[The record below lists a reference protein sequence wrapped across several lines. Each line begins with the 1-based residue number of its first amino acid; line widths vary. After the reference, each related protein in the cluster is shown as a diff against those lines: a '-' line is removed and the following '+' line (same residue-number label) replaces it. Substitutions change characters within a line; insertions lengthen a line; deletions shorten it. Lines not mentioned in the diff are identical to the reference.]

1 MKFYRYSDQKKI
13 VLNHKIF
20 ILLVFFFAGFHCFAQ
35 PCDPRELAVRQGKW
49 KGPGLGYTSEI
60 PAATVQTE
68 RVVLAQLHNRFS
80 ELYKPVGL
88 VVSYAYV
95 NGLSKNRSYVL
106 ENAKNWPA
114 LPYYYG
120 THFLKYL
127 CDPGTGKELVNGE
140 GETSTILNIYVNDM
154 RPIAHIEPH
163 EMYDKDDISKPGWDA
178 LYAQPEKLAEGYY
191 RFDLLPNDRSSIYPN
206 DSYEAWLITY
216 DDKLPYMPV
225 PRKEYLLWL
234 QKNLKEKIKEGE
246 THRSDYSPYLENIE
260 RYLSE
265 NDEETLSQPT
275 YADNHELNH
284 IFTSFKKEGEGIFI
298 IKPNLDYY
306 NRKLSQSAP
315 QFFVVETRCRRL
327 GDEVY
332 RNGITEARKAMD
344 IDMLKSLL
352 GKEFSMA
359 PNTKK

>member
-1 MKFYRYSDQKKI
+1 MQKR
-13 VLNHKIF
+13 
-20 ILLVFFFAGFHCFAQ
+20 LLLLLFFFAGFHCFAQ
-35 PCDPRELAVRQGKW
+35 PCDPRELAVRPGKW
-49 KGPGLGYTSEI
+49 KGPHFGSTSAV
-60 PAATVQTE
+60 PAATVQKE
-68 RVVLAQLHNRFS
+68 KILLAQLQKRFQ
-80 ELYKPVGL
+80 EFYKPIGL
-88 VVSYAYV
+88 VVSYSFV
-95 NGLSKNRSYVL
+95 VGLHGADYDIAGAR
-106 ENAKNWPA
+106 NWPA
-114 LPYYYG
+114 LPYHYG
-120 THFLKYL
+120 SYFLEYW

-140 GETSTILNIYVNDM
+140 GETSTYLNIYVNDM
-154 RPIAHIEPH
+154 WPIAHIEPH

-191 RFDLLPNDRSSIYPN
+191 RFDLLPNDRNRFYPN

-234 QKNLKEKIKEGE
+234 QKNLKEKIKKNELN
-246 THRSDYSPYLENIE
+246 RSYYGPYLENIE

-265 NDEETLSQPT
+265 NDEESLSQPT
-275 YADNHELNH
+275 YADDHELNH

-327 GDEVY
+327 EDEVY
-332 RNGITEARKAMD
+332 RNGIDDARKAID
-344 IDMLKSLL
+344 IDMLKGLL
-352 GKEFSMA
+352 GKEISMA
-359 PNTKK
+359 P